1 MSIVFY
7 ILLTVFLTRFV
18 SIINAVDYSDRHDYD
33 AYGTRIA
40 STDYFVVVAQ
50 NDASRYVVSMAP
62 FGASYT
68 CSYNYREQNNFVINV
83 AVSRRQNASQLSF
96 VYLQTNTTQG
106 TFQKLGLFTFS
117 RERNSNASIPS
128 CSQMLDSN
136 NGEHEVIVWT
146 NDPAE
151 MSNLQV
157 DLDGKY
163 AYGFLSTTIFIYN
176 IEQSSVRNL
185 SWNDIFPSTYME
197 PHALDIGETNVGI
210 SIAIVAGYYEF
221 DIGRTLPAVYLIRL
235 NPPYS
240 MTLVDS
246 YVFNSDTQKFVRLV
260 YAATYQFDYVM
271 SVSIHDS
278 THQVLVG
285 VPQLSKTYL
294 FSFNS
299 TNLIYINSFDHPA
312 RSVMWLDENGIQ
324 AGLLLSSVTTLPW
337 AQSRIQVMNISSYE
351 ILYAYPNNQQ
361 TLVQW
366 SDSPPTFI
374 RLTKTYNDQLAILAA
389 DGTVVLVPS
398 ADAGY
403 YMITDDI
410 NAAQKPAEVC
420 PPGTYKSILG
430 PTPCTICPSM
440 TRSGAGSKRSFAL
453 FKISFF
459 IDIFQVY
466 QLIHR
471 MARIKDIR
479 LLIALLVHQILFVL

>member
-1 MSIVFY
+1 MYSMSVVFY
-7 ILLTVFLTRFV
+7 ILLTIFLTRFV
-18 SIINAVDYSDRHDYD
+18 SIINGVDYSDRHDYD

-50 NDASRYVVSMAP
+50 NDASRYLVSMAP
-62 FGASYT
+62 FGGSYS
-68 CSYNYREQNNFVINV
+68 CSYSYLDVNNFVINV

-106 TFQKLGLFTFS
+106 TYQKLGLFTFS
-117 RERNSNASIPS
+117 RENNSNASIPS
-128 CSQMLDSN
+128 CNQMLDNN
-136 NGEHEVIVWT
+136 NGEHEVEVWT
-146 NDPAE
+146 NDSSE

-163 AYGFLSTTIFIYN
+163 AYGFLSATIFIYD
-176 IEQSSVRNL
+176 IENHSAHNL
-185 SWNDIFPSTYME
+185 SWNDIFSSINME
-197 PHALDIGETNVGI
+197 PHALDIGETNDGI

-221 DIGRTLPAVYLIRL
+221 DIGKTLPAVYLIRL
-235 NPPYS
+235 NPPYN

-246 YVFNSDTQKFVRLV
+246 YVFNSDAQKFVRLI
-260 YAATYQFDYVM
+260 YASTYQFDYVM

-278 THQVLVG
+278 TYQALVG

-299 TNLIYINSFDHPA
+299 TNLTYINSFDQPA

-337 AQSRIQVMNISSYE
+337 AQSRVQVMNISSHE

-361 TLVQW
+361 TLEQW
-366 SDSPPTFI
+366 SVSPPTFI
-374 RLTKTYNDQLAILAA
+374 RLTKTYNYQLAILAA

-398 ADAGY
+398 TDAGY
-403 YMITDDI
+403 YMTTTDDI
-410 NAAQKPAEVC
+410 NAVQYPAEVC
-420 PPGTYKSILG
+420 PPGTYKSIRG

-453 FKISFF
+453 FLNVTF
-459 IDIFQVY
+459 
-466 QLIHR
+466 H
-471 MARIKDIR
+471 
-479 LLIALLVHQILFVL
+479 